1 MSRGKKKKPHYVAKG
16 VQALPADNLID
27 ASKAR
32 NAIGKK
38 IKDTLKDG
46 GEEYVDALEPILAS
60 MVGLVQIATAGRVE
74 SVEELLNSPENWTQK
89 LLDSDK
95 SLLLSF
101 LEAQALAGAL
111 TPVDDQYKQSH
122 RSKLEYM
129 KLLKDMIQYEETRKV
144 IKRDLPRPTTGE
156 VTEYSHELLQELDE
170 DGEEAGQEGDK

>member
-1 MSRGKKKKPHYVAKG
+1 VSSKKKDEWFVGKGKKAKR
-16 VQALPADNLID
+16 AESLIET
-27 ASKAR
+27 SKAR
-32 NAIGKK
+32 DAIGEK
-38 IKDTLKDG
+38 IKDTLKEG

-74 SVEELLNSPENWTQK
+74 SVEDLLNSPENWTQK

-111 TPVDDQYKQSH
+111 TPVDDKYAQSH

-129 KLLKDMIQYEETRKV
+129 KLLKDLIQYEENRKV
-144 IKRDLPRPTTGE
+144 TRQDLPGPITGGAAR
-156 VTEYSHELLQELDE
+156 YKNELLQELDE
-170 DGEEAGQEGDK
+170 DSEEAGPEGDK

>member
-1 MSRGKKKKPHYVAKG
+1 MSSKKKPKRAKS
-16 VQALPADNLID
+16 LIET
-27 ASKAR
+27 SKAR

-38 IKDTLKDG
+38 IKETLKEG

-74 SVEELLNSPENWTQK
+74 SVEDLLNSPQNWTQK

-111 TPVDDQYKQSH
+111 TPVDDKYAQSH

-129 KLLKDMIQYEETRKV
+129 KLLKDLIQYEENRKV
-144 IKRDLPRPTTGE
+144 IVPDLPRPTTGE
-156 VTEYSHELLQELDE
+156 VTEFKNELLQELDE
-170 DGEEAGQEGDK
+170 DGKEAGQKGDK